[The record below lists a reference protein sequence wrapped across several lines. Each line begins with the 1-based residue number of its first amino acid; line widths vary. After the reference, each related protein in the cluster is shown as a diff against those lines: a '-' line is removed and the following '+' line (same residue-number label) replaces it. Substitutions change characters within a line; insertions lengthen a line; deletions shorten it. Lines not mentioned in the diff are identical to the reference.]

1 MFANRQQC
9 DYLNLLNLSHKIM
22 ATLTFVELNIVRDGP
37 TFQIKKRKDSMVH
50 LSLRVLVHVTQ
61 EDFT

>member
-1 MFANRQQC
+1 
-9 DYLNLLNLSHKIM
+9 M

-37 TFQIKKRKDSMVH
+37 TFQVKKRKDSIVH